1 MKLWQKIS
9 LLTAAILLISMVV
22 YGGITVYE
30 TSNYN
35 IRQTSSAASRQVR
48 ATAYA
53 LGQSLENAATEEMS
67 DTARKAY
74 LQFLLRRYSS
84 RDYMLLQDWQLAANT
99 TNFELTGNRLEQFD
113 SYEPVAAF
121 QQKNGRHLMI
131 VGQKIPLSDSKNTSY
146 QLLLVRDIS
155 EIYNNVLTQIGM
167 FLIILGAIVAV
178 AINAVFWM
186 IRRMLKPLRDLRETA
201 GAISQ
206 GQLDRRVRVRS
217 NDEVGALS
225 VSFNQMADQIECQME
240 ELAQVSE
247 RRKQLL
253 GSLAHELK
261 TPMMAVQGCAEG
273 IHTGVLDPVKASGAI
288 LEEAEQMS
296 DLVEELLA
304 LSRLESGQA
313 NAEFRFT
320 DIREVLYDCLRSTEQ
335 LTEQRKLCI
344 TPCFDEK
351 PVSVNCD
358 EVQLRRAFTNIIT
371 NALRY
376 AKKEIQIECKADR
389 GKAIVRI
396 RDDGEGIAPE
406 LLPHIFD
413 RFYSTRKGGAGIGL
427 SLAKEIVSLHKGT
440 ISASNDGGALFEISL
455 PLRKTI

>member
-1 MKLWQKIS
+1 MKHIKRKITLSVLGTMLFVFAALLATVNIFIPEYLTSEAQKAII
-9 LLTAAILLISMVV
+9 LEDERKDPVPLTEAMDSEEEHFLTSGVRYLEVEDGLAESEHLSKAEYQLRKYCRKEKPTADEFHTLKTGGSRFVFRVTHVEADEYEDAYSYILYVDVGAVMQYS
-22 YGGITVYE
+22 
-30 TSNYN
+30 
-35 IRQTSSAASRQVR
+35 
-48 ATAYA
+48 
-53 LGQSLENAATEEMS
+53 
-67 DTARKAY
+67 AY
-74 LQFLLRRYSS
+74 L
-84 RDYMLLQDWQLAANT
+84 
-99 TNFELTGNRLEQFD
+99 
-113 SYEPVAAF
+113 
-121 QQKNGRHLMI
+121 
-131 VGQKIPLSDSKNTSY
+131 
-146 QLLLVRDIS
+146 
-155 EIYNNVLTQIGM
+155 
-167 FLIILGAIVAV
+167 
-178 AINAVFWM
+178 NAVFFAV
-186 IRRMLKPLRDLRETA
+186 LA
-201 GAISQ
+201 
-206 GQLDRRVRVRS
+206 V
-217 NDEVGALS
+217 LS
-225 VSFNQMADQIECQME
+225 VLVCLFGWKLGGYVEKAHESQKWFFQN
-240 ELAQVSE
+240 VS
-247 RRKQLL
+247 
-253 GSLAHELK
+253 HELK

-320 DIREVLYDCLRSTEQ
+320 DVREVLYDCLRSTEQ

-427 SLAKEIVSLHKGT
+427 SLAKDIVSLHKGT

-455 PLRKTI
+455 PLKKTV

>member
-1 MKLWQKIS
+1 MKHIRRNITFSVLGTMLFVFAV
-9 LLTAAILLISMVV
+9 LLATVNIFIPEYLTSEARKAILAEAERNDTIPFDGALNEEDGTEEHFLTPSVRYLEV
-22 YGGITVYE
+22 YGGLTDSEHLSKSEYQLREYCRKENPAADEFHTLKTGGSRFVFRISQVEADEYE
-30 TSNYN
+30 D
-35 IRQTSSAASRQVR
+35 
-48 ATAYA
+48 AYSYILYVDVGA
-53 LGQSLENAATEEMS
+53 VMQYS
-67 DTARKAY
+67 AY
-74 LQFLLRRYSS
+74 L
-84 RDYMLLQDWQLAANT
+84 
-99 TNFELTGNRLEQFD
+99 
-113 SYEPVAAF
+113 
-121 QQKNGRHLMI
+121 
-131 VGQKIPLSDSKNTSY
+131 
-146 QLLLVRDIS
+146 
-155 EIYNNVLTQIGM
+155 
-167 FLIILGAIVAV
+167 
-178 AINAVFWM
+178 NAVFFAV
-186 IRRMLKPLRDLRETA
+186 LA
-201 GAISQ
+201 
-206 GQLDRRVRVRS
+206 V
-217 NDEVGALS
+217 LS
-225 VSFNQMADQIECQME
+225 VLVCLFGRKLGGYVERAHESQKWFFQN
-240 ELAQVSE
+240 VS
-247 RRKQLL
+247 
-253 GSLAHELK
+253 HELK

-320 DIREVLYDCLRSTEQ
+320 DIREVLYDCLRGTEQ

-440 ISASNDGGALFEISL
+440 ISASNDVGALFEISL

>member
-1 MKLWQKIS
+1 MKHIKRKITLSVLGTMLFVFAALLATVNIFIPEYLTSEAQKAIILEDERKDPVPLTEATDSEEEHFLTSGVRYLEVEEGLTESEHLSKAEYQLRKYCRKEKPTAGEFHTLKTGGSRFVFRIS
-9 LLTAAILLISMVV
+9 QVEADEYEDAYSYILYVDVGAVMQYS
-22 YGGITVYE
+22 
-30 TSNYN
+30 
-35 IRQTSSAASRQVR
+35 
-48 ATAYA
+48 
-53 LGQSLENAATEEMS
+53 
-67 DTARKAY
+67 AY
-74 LQFLLRRYSS
+74 L
-84 RDYMLLQDWQLAANT
+84 
-99 TNFELTGNRLEQFD
+99 
-113 SYEPVAAF
+113 
-121 QQKNGRHLMI
+121 
-131 VGQKIPLSDSKNTSY
+131 
-146 QLLLVRDIS
+146 
-155 EIYNNVLTQIGM
+155 
-167 FLIILGAIVAV
+167 
-178 AINAVFWM
+178 NAVFFAV
-186 IRRMLKPLRDLRETA
+186 LA
-201 GAISQ
+201 
-206 GQLDRRVRVRS
+206 V
-217 NDEVGALS
+217 LS
-225 VSFNQMADQIECQME
+225 VLVCLFGRKLGGYVERAHESQKWFFQN
-240 ELAQVSE
+240 VS
-247 RRKQLL
+247 
-253 GSLAHELK
+253 HELK

-344 TPCFDEK
+344 TPCFDKK

-455 PLRKTI
+455 PLRKTV

>member
-1 MKLWQKIS
+1 MKHIKRKITLSVLGTMLFVFAALLATVNIFIPEYLTSEAQKAIIWEDERKEPVP
-9 LLTAAILLISMVV
+9 LTEATDSEEEHFLTSGVRYLEVEEGLAESEHLSKAEYQLRKYCLKEKPTAGEFHTLKTGGSRFVFRITHVEADEYEDAYSYILYVDVGAVMQYS
-22 YGGITVYE
+22 
-30 TSNYN
+30 
-35 IRQTSSAASRQVR
+35 
-48 ATAYA
+48 
-53 LGQSLENAATEEMS
+53 
-67 DTARKAY
+67 AY
-74 LQFLLRRYSS
+74 L
-84 RDYMLLQDWQLAANT
+84 
-99 TNFELTGNRLEQFD
+99 
-113 SYEPVAAF
+113 
-121 QQKNGRHLMI
+121 
-131 VGQKIPLSDSKNTSY
+131 
-146 QLLLVRDIS
+146 
-155 EIYNNVLTQIGM
+155 
-167 FLIILGAIVAV
+167 
-178 AINAVFWM
+178 NAVFFAV
-186 IRRMLKPLRDLRETA
+186 LA
-201 GAISQ
+201 
-206 GQLDRRVRVRS
+206 V
-217 NDEVGALS
+217 LS
-225 VSFNQMADQIECQME
+225 VLVCLFGRKLGGYVERAHESQKWFFQN
-240 ELAQVSE
+240 VS
-247 RRKQLL
+247 
-253 GSLAHELK
+253 HELK

>member
-1 MKLWQKIS
+1 MKHIKRKITLS
-9 LLTAAILLISMVV
+9 VLGTMLFVFAALLA
-22 YGGITVYE
+22 TVNIFIPKYL
-30 TSNYN
+30 TS
-35 IRQTSSAASRQVR
+35 
-48 ATAYA
+48 
-53 LGQSLENAATEEMS
+53 E
-67 DTARKAY
+67 ARKAIILEDECKDPVPLTEATDFEEEHFLISGVRY
-74 LQFLLRRYSS
+74 L
-84 RDYMLLQDWQLAANT
+84 
-99 TNFELTGNRLEQFD
+99 EVEEGLTE
-113 SYEPVAAF
+113 SE
-121 QQKNGRHLMI
+121 HL
-131 VGQKIPLSDSKNTSY
+131 SKAEY
-146 QLLLVRDIS
+146 QLRKYCREEKPAADEFHTLKTGGSRFVFRIS
-155 EIYNNVLTQIGM
+155 QVEADEYEDAYSY
-167 FLIILGAIVAV
+167 ILYVDVGAVMQYSAYL
-178 AINAVFWM
+178 NAVFFAV
-186 IRRMLKPLRDLRETA
+186 LA
-201 GAISQ
+201 
-206 GQLDRRVRVRS
+206 V
-217 NDEVGALS
+217 LS
-225 VSFNQMADQIECQME
+225 VLVCLFGRKLGGYVERAHESQKWFFQN
-240 ELAQVSE
+240 VS
-247 RRKQLL
+247 
-253 GSLAHELK
+253 HELK

-351 PVSVNCD
+351 PVLVNCD

>member
-1 MKLWQKIS
+1 MKHIKRKITLSVLGTMLFVFAALLATVNIFIPEYLTSEAQKAII
-9 LLTAAILLISMVV
+9 LEDERKDPVPLTEATDSEEEHFLISGVRYLEV
-22 YGGITVYE
+22 EDGLAESEHLSKAEYQLRKYCREAKPAADEFHTLKTGGSRFVFRITHVEADEYE
-30 TSNYN
+30 D
-35 IRQTSSAASRQVR
+35 
-48 ATAYA
+48 AYSYILYVDVGA
-53 LGQSLENAATEEMS
+53 VMQYS
-67 DTARKAY
+67 AY
-74 LQFLLRRYSS
+74 L
-84 RDYMLLQDWQLAANT
+84 
-99 TNFELTGNRLEQFD
+99 
-113 SYEPVAAF
+113 
-121 QQKNGRHLMI
+121 
-131 VGQKIPLSDSKNTSY
+131 
-146 QLLLVRDIS
+146 
-155 EIYNNVLTQIGM
+155 
-167 FLIILGAIVAV
+167 
-178 AINAVFWM
+178 NAVFFAV
-186 IRRMLKPLRDLRETA
+186 LA
-201 GAISQ
+201 
-206 GQLDRRVRVRS
+206 V
-217 NDEVGALS
+217 LS
-225 VSFNQMADQIECQME
+225 VLVCLFGRKLGGYVERAHESQKWFFQN
-240 ELAQVSE
+240 VS
-247 RRKQLL
+247 
-253 GSLAHELK
+253 HELK

-344 TPCFDEK
+344 TPCFDED
-351 PVSVNCD
+351 PVLVNCD

>member
-1 MKLWQKIS
+1 MKHIRRNITFSVLGTMLFVFAV
-9 LLTAAILLISMVV
+9 LLATVNIFIPEYLTSEARKAILAEAERNDTIPFDGALNEEDGTEEHFLTPSVRYLEV
-22 YGGITVYE
+22 YGGLTDSEHLSKSEYQLREYCRKENPAADEFHTLKTGGSRFVFRISQVEADEYE
-30 TSNYN
+30 D
-35 IRQTSSAASRQVR
+35 
-48 ATAYA
+48 AYSYILYVDVGA
-53 LGQSLENAATEEMS
+53 VMQYS
-67 DTARKAY
+67 AY
-74 LQFLLRRYSS
+74 L
-84 RDYMLLQDWQLAANT
+84 
-99 TNFELTGNRLEQFD
+99 
-113 SYEPVAAF
+113 
-121 QQKNGRHLMI
+121 
-131 VGQKIPLSDSKNTSY
+131 
-146 QLLLVRDIS
+146 
-155 EIYNNVLTQIGM
+155 
-167 FLIILGAIVAV
+167 
-178 AINAVFWM
+178 NAVFFAV
-186 IRRMLKPLRDLRETA
+186 LA
-201 GAISQ
+201 
-206 GQLDRRVRVRS
+206 V
-217 NDEVGALS
+217 LS
-225 VSFNQMADQIECQME
+225 VLVCLFGRKLGGYVERAHESQKWFFQN
-240 ELAQVSE
+240 VS
-247 RRKQLL
+247 
-253 GSLAHELK
+253 HELK

-335 LTEQRKLCI
+335 LTEQRELCI

-455 PLRKTI
+455 PLRKTV